1 MIKITEEEFYNS
13 FKDKGFKYDKDLLFN
28 YYNALKSK
36 PFVILTGI
44 SGSGKSKIAEIF
56 AETLSPE
63 NKKLFELIPV
73 KPNWRDSK
81 SLFGYHNLIDDTYN
95 ITPLIKLFIKAL
107 FDKENPYFLILDEM
121 NLAKTEHYF
130 ADYLSLIES
139 RRLISQKNVTNVLPD
154 NFAYPYKV
162 TVSEAIILAAL
173 FINKPNEEL
182 KVEEYRNT
190 IFAQKWFEQ
199 FSQSNNL
206 TAQFRTELNQKE
218 GKGRLAYRVFDS
230 SGDDSY
236 KLKKLEDIIDNKD
249 RERVIKMKT
258 LLEEI
263 LEKYNLNTKD
273 RSKIIEQQNI
283 TLHNSST
290 CLSPQGD
297 KCQDECMIKNC
308 NKYTCQKIMNENS
321 EISFIPPEI
330 PIPLNVFTIGTV
342 NVDETTYMFSPKV
355 LDRANVIEFNNVDF
369 KTVYDIE
376 DSENLLSNI
385 KIFVDDNFYFEAG
398 KEIADL
404 TISIATPDDVKN
416 FKNFAPDEFKDVLK
430 IFASLEKDNLH
441 FGYRVMNEISL
452 YINNIKD
459 STIHTDKYK
468 VALDLQILQKIL
480 PKIHGTFE
488 KIWFP
493 LINILNVCLISKKVW
508 PSITNE
514 NQLLHELSIINQSDI
529 ENLNLDSNTIKA
541 IFKYPRSANKILSM
555 LNDLNNHGYA
565 SYIK

>member
-107 FDKENPYFLILDEM
+107 FDQENPYFLILDEM

-139 RRLISQKNVTNVLPD
+139 RRLVFSSENFEEKLDENFIYPNTVTL
-154 NFAYPYKV
+154 
-162 TVSEAIILAAL
+162 SEAIILSAL
-173 FINKPNEEL
+173 YINSNEEL
-182 KVEEYRNT
+182 SISEYREC
-190 IFAQKWFEQ
+190 IFSKKWKEQ
-199 FSQSNNL
+199 FSTVETNWTNKY
-206 TAQFRTELNQKE
+206 RTEINRTD
-218 GKGRLAYRVFDS
+218 GSRLASRVFES
-230 SGDDSY
+230 SGRDSY
-236 KLKKLEDIIDNKD
+236 KLKRLEDITDETDKNK
-249 RERVIKMKT
+249 VIQMQELLRIAKMK
-258 LLEEI
+258 
-263 LEKYNLNTKD
+263 NLKV
-273 RSKIIEQQNI
+273 EQQNI

-308 NKYTCQKIMNENS
+308 NKYTCEKIMNENS

-404 TISIATPDDVKN
+404 TISIATSDDVKN

-459 STIHTDKYK
+459 STTHADKYK

-493 LINILNVCLISKKVW
+493 LINILNVCLISEKVW
-508 PSITNE
+508 SSVTNE

-529 ENLNLDSNTIKA
+529 QNLNLDSNKIKA

>member
-107 FDKENPYFLILDEM
+107 FDQENPYFLILDEM

-139 RRLISQKNVTNVLPD
+139 RRILKKNEIIKKLGSSFTYNGSPSL
-154 NFAYPYKV
+154 
-162 TVSEAIILAAL
+162 SEAIILSAF
-173 FINKPNEEL
+173 FINKTNEEL
-182 KVEEYRNT
+182 KVEEYRNC
-190 IFAQKWFEQ
+190 IFSKIWRKQ
-199 FSQSNNL
+199 FSTSSDESWKP
-206 TAQFRTELNQKE
+206 QFRTELNQ
-218 GKGRLAYRVFDS
+218 GDNRLANRVFS
-230 SGDDSY
+230 SSNSGYY
-236 KLKKLEDIIDNKD
+236 KMKPLDELSQND
-249 RERVIKMKT
+249 REK
-258 LLEEI
+258 I
-263 LEKYNLNTKD
+263 LELKNIYENLKEKYTV
-273 RSKIIEQQNI
+273 EQQNI
-283 TLHNSST
+283 ILHNSST

-308 NKYTCQKIMNENS
+308 DKYTCEKIVNGNS
-321 EISFIPPEI
+321 EINFIPPEM
-330 PIPLNVFTIGTV
+330 PIPLNIFTIGTV

-385 KIFVDDNFYFEAG
+385 KIFVDNNFYFEAG
-398 KEIADL
+398 EEIADL
-404 TISIATPDDVKN
+404 TISIATSDDVKN
-416 FKNFAPDEFKDVLK
+416 FKSFAPDEFKDVLK
-430 IFASLEKDNLH
+430 IFASLEKDNMH

-452 YINNIKD
+452 YITNVKD
-459 STIHTDKYK
+459 STTYADKYK
-468 VALDLQILQKIL
+468 VALDLQILQKVL

-493 LINILNVCLISKKVW
+493 LINILNVCLISEKVW
-508 PSITNE
+508 SSVTNE
-514 NQLLHELSIINQSDI
+514 NELLHELSIINKSDI
-529 ENLNLDSNTIKA
+529 QNLNLDSNKIKA

-555 LNDLNNHGYA
+555 LNDLSNHGYA